1 MPTYTELMRGFEFG
15 PWQVIPERG
24 LIREGDSEHHLE
36 PLVMDVFV
44 VLASHGGEVVTKD
57 QLIEEV
63 WDGRPQTDDVI
74 TRCISALRKGLH
86 DDAKHPAY
94 IETVQRRGYR
104 VMVPVGLP
112 DAEPLKAP
120 PVSTSVKPD
129 IWVIVVGF
137 LAVAAIA
144 WFALMRPSATIV
156 RSDDLVTIAVYPFDC
171 LQASNDSSEHL
182 CFGFAEEAISSLKQ
196 VDGTQIIR
204 KRTAYGSEIREIFS
218 SEDHIVTGSVQIIAD
233 QVKISAQLE
242 NADDSVVIWSDTF
255 DADINSIFDLQ
266 RQVASGLRGAI
277 DLSFTTGGGS
287 VARPTSYA
295 AAEAYALGRYLFEN
309 RDHDAIVEAIAQFEE
324 AIRLDPSY
332 GPAWLGLAYTYSIW
346 PDYDPTINR
355 WQTFDRA
362 LAIIGEGIEADPSIR
377 SAAGTVYGYIYHK
390 QNRWAEAI
398 ENTTIAVNAESPG
411 ADDYHW
417 HSRVLASIGR
427 LDDSLKY
434 ARMGAELDPE
444 YPVLMSRLA
453 ISSFWVNDLANAE
466 RYFNIANRMD
476 LGASIHSLAY
486 SLYLLRTGQVD
497 EAKIRTRRGF
507 DALNLDSTWVDP
519 VFDGIVDERVRAD
532 AILLL
537 DDLYAAGDIPD
548 NVMMTLSVL
557 LGNPDR
563 AMEVG
568 LAAKTEGAVFELEII
583 YIDEFREFRQ
593 HPRFGEFVR
602 RVGLQDYW
610 DATGCRWINDRIVC
624 PDMGGAA

>member
-1 MPTYTELMRGFEFG
+1 
-15 PWQVIPERG
+15 
-24 LIREGDSEHHLE
+24 
-36 PLVMDVFV
+36 MDVFV
-44 VLASHGGEVVTKD
+44 VLASHDGEVVTKD

-86 DDAKHPAY
+86 DDAKHPKY
-94 IETVQRRGYR
+94 VETVQRRGYR
-104 VMVPVGLP
+104 VMVRAGLP
-112 DAEPLKAP
+112 GAEKATDS
-120 PVSTSVKPD
+120 PVSASVKPD
-129 IWVIVVGF
+129 IWVIAVGF

-144 WFALMRPSATIV
+144 WFALIRPTATSV
-156 RSDDLVTIAVYPFDC
+156 RSDDLVTIAVYPFEC
-171 LQASNDSSEHL
+171 LQASSESSEHL

-196 VDGTQIIR
+196 VDDTRIIR
-204 KRTAYGSEIREIFS
+204 KRAAYGSQISEIFS
-218 SEDHIVTGSVQIIAD
+218 SEDQIVTGSVQIIAD

-242 NADDSVVIWSDTF
+242 NAGDSVVIWSDTF

-266 RQVASGLRGAI
+266 RQVAGGLRGAI
-277 DLSFTTGGGS
+277 DSSFTTTGS
-287 VARPTSYA
+287 SDARPVSYA

-309 RDHDAIVEAIAQFEE
+309 RDHDAIVEAVRQFEE
-324 AIRLDPSY
+324 AIRLDPTY

-362 LAIIGEGIEADPSIR
+362 LEIIDEGIENDPSIR
-377 SAAGTVYGYIYHK
+377 TAAATVYGYIYHK

-398 ENTTIAVNAESPG
+398 ENTTLAVGAESPG

-427 LDDSLKY
+427 LDDSLRY

-466 RYFNIANRMD
+466 RYFNIANQMD

-486 SLYLLRTGQVD
+486 SLYLLRTGQVE
-497 EAKIRTRRGF
+497 EAKIPTRQGF
-507 DALNLDSTWVDP
+507 DALNLDSSWVGP
-519 VFDGIVDERVRAD
+519 VFDGIVDESVRAD
-532 AILLL
+532 AIALL
-537 DDLYAAGDIPD
+537 DDWYAAGAVPD
-548 NVMMTLSVL
+548 NVMMTVSVL
-557 LGNPDR
+557 LGNTDR

-568 LAAKTEGAVFELEII
+568 LASKTEGAVFELEII

-593 HPRFGEFVR
+593 HPRFQEFVE

-610 DATGCRWINDRIVC
+610 DATGCEWVSDRIVC
-624 PDMGGAA
+624 PDIGDTA